1 MRLVCLLLILAGV
14 LTAQKGPVR
23 VQVTPQNPTIVA
35 GSPNV
40 QLVAREIFF
49 TDLGKQPTGPA
60 LTATW
65 SSNMAVA
72 TVSASGL
79 VTGKATGSA
88 VITAA
93 SGPFQGSTSVA
104 VDCSHFNG
112 VGQNYDDCA
121 DALGT
126 PGSGS
131 SYNLTMASKAAA
143 AWAAGTTSVV
153 ACGGSSAVADQHVGM
168 CGVWAYSGA
177 LAGHVSLAGACVCP
191 ISGSPT
197 WN

>member
-1 MRLVCLLLILAGV
+1 VRLVCLLLILAGV

-60 LTATW
+60 LTVTW

-79 VTGKATGSA
+79 VTGQATGSA

-104 VDCSHFNG
+104 VDCSHSNG
-112 VGQNYDDCA
+112 VGQTYDDCV
-121 DALGT
+121 DPLGT
-126 PGSGS
+126 PGMATT
-131 SYNLTMASKAAA
+131 YNLTMAMDAAA
-143 AWAAGTTSVV
+143 SRGAGTVSVRTCGTSNTVEDIF
-153 ACGGSSAVADQHVGM
+153 GGM
-168 CGVWAYSGA
+168 CAEWAYSGP
-177 LAGHVSLAGACVCP
+177 LAGHVSLAGSCTCP
-191 ISGSPT
+191 TNVSPS
-197 WN
+197 WQ